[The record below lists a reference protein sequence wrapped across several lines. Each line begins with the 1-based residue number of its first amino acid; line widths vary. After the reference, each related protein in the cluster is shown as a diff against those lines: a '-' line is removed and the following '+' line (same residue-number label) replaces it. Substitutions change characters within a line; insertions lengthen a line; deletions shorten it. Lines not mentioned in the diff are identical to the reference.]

1 MYRFNLCVEQ
11 DTVLPKHDKYPA
23 ALAEAAGFT
32 LFVVPV
38 SQAGREYI
46 QGEKGVMNEEKRI
59 YVKTTA
65 SRVRCGYAYHKTQP
79 LKKLKKSR
87 CETVN

>member
-38 SQAGREYI
+38 SQLAESISKER
-46 QGEKGVMNEEKRI
+46 KV
-59 YVKTTA
+59 
-65 SRVRCGYAYHKTQP
+65 
-79 LKKLKKSR
+79 L
-87 CETVN
+87 

>member
-1 MYRFNLCVEQ
+1 MYRFDLCVEQ

-23 ALAEAAGFT
+23 ALADEAAGFT

-46 QGEKGVMNEEKRI
+46 QGEKGVMKKRKEE
-59 YVKTTA
+59 
-65 SRVRCGYAYHKTQP
+65 CM
-79 LKKLKKSR
+79 
-87 CETVN
+87 

>member
-11 DTVLPKHDKYPA
+11 DTALPKHDKYPA

-46 QGEKGVMNEEKRI
+46 QGEKGVMKKRKEE
-59 YVKTTA
+59 
-65 SRVRCGYAYHKTQP
+65 CM
-79 LKKLKKSR
+79 
-87 CETVN
+87 

>member
-11 DTVLPKHDKYPA
+11 DTILPKHDKYPA

-46 QGEKGVMNEEKRI
+46 QGEKGVMKKRKEE
-59 YVKTTA
+59 
-65 SRVRCGYAYHKTQP
+65 CM
-79 LKKLKKSR
+79 
-87 CETVN
+87 